1 MGVHGRA
8 RACTWNQPDA
18 GVFLNVF
25 TGENWLNLF
34 ILWRSHFFLLVTASE
49 YCAYFACQLH
59 VKRFECFEECH
70 AVSSDSSGLKVSQ
83 GKAWM
88 STLPLPWQ
96 AKTPTNR
103 RFWMRSRF
111 PGPGPK
117 FFNKKPKQLM
127 KEPCY
132 NLQLFELWSLF
143 LRFLL
148 DFYLLIRPVD
158 PSIQFLQGC
167 TEAMRRWA
175 AHWLGILPWPIGR
188 LVQFFRSE
196 IYLKY
201 EEVYLLSLFES
212 IWCFSL
218 WSSCCRFVASTPTA
232 EVLFR
237 CERSGHF
244 QVGSQKRF
252 LNWTRKFHQAE
263 TIYSTH
269 L

>member
-1 MGVHGRA
+1 
-8 RACTWNQPDA
+8 
-18 GVFLNVF
+18 
-25 TGENWLNLF
+25 
-34 ILWRSHFFLLVTASE
+34 
-49 YCAYFACQLH
+49 
-59 VKRFECFEECH
+59 
-70 AVSSDSSGLKVSQ
+70 
-83 GKAWM
+83 
-88 STLPLPWQ
+88 
-96 AKTPTNR
+96 
-103 RFWMRSRF
+103 MRSRF

-212 IWCFSL
+212 I
-218 WSSCCRFVASTPTA
+218 
-232 EVLFR
+232 
-237 CERSGHF
+237 
-244 QVGSQKRF
+244 
-252 LNWTRKFHQAE
+252 
-263 TIYSTH
+263 
-269 L
+269 